1 MRRVNVDELQP
12 GMVIA
17 RTVVGSDGRAL
28 LTKNN
33 QLTTGYILRLRS
45 MGLGSLY
52 VKDDF
57 TEDDIEVPEIVS
69 QKVVSAVTGN
79 LKTSMKK
86 LEDRKSID
94 MNSMRKGVALLLE
107 DIMDNRNLLIQLED
121 IRAYS
126 DYLLFHSINV
136 AVFCMMTGV
145 TMGYLEGS
153 LMDLGMGAL
162 LHDIGMITVDPAVLE
177 KPDSLNASERAHIM
191 QHPEVGFNILRTYRE
206 VSTLSAHVAYQHH
219 EHVDG
224 SGYPREISEHHI
236 LEFGKI
242 AAIADTFDAIISDRP
257 YRKGYSTTEGVLILR
272 KLSGSY
278 FDPNIVE
285 AFVANVALYP
295 AGCLVSLN
303 TGHIAVVTS
312 ITKSHPNSPTIL
324 VICDP
329 SGKFITPPFEIDLKN
344 SNEVRI
350 TKRLTTE
357 ETEAVR
363 ARIVPGK

>member
-1 MRRVNVDELQP
+1 MRRLTVDELQP

-33 QLTTGYILRLRS
+33 QLTTGYILRLKS
-45 MGLGSLY
+45 LGLGSVY
-52 VKDDF
+52 VKDSF

-79 LKTSMKK
+79 LKESIKRLDNKK
-86 LEDRKSID
+86 SVD
-94 MNSMRKGVALLLE
+94 MNTMRKGVALLLE

-121 IRAYS
+121 IRSYS

-136 AVFCMMTGV
+136 AVFCMMTGM
-145 TMGYLEGS
+145 TLGYLEGS

-162 LHDIGMITVDPAVLE
+162 LHDIGMINIDPEVLQ
-177 KPDSLNASERAHIM
+177 KPGALTSEERAQIA

-224 SGYPREISEHHI
+224 SGYPREITDNHI

-257 YRKGYSTTEGVLILR
+257 YRKGYSTTEGVLVLR
-272 KLSGSY
+272 KLAGTY

-312 ITKSHPNSPTIL
+312 ITKSHPNSPVIL

-329 SGKFITPPFEIDLKN
+329 SGNFIKPPYEIDLRKT
-344 SNEVRI
+344 NEVKI
-350 TKRLTTE
+350 SKRLSTE
-357 ETEAVR
+357 ETDAVR
-363 ARIVPGK
+363 NRITAR

>member
-1 MRRVNVDELQP
+1 MRRLTVDELQP

-17 RTVVGSDGRAL
+17 RTVVGADGRAL

-33 QLTTGYILRLRS
+33 QLTTGYILRLRAL
-45 MGLGSLY
+45 GLGSVY
-52 VKDDF
+52 VRDSF
-57 TEDDIEVPEIVS
+57 TEEDVEIPEIVS

-79 LKTSMKK
+79 LKESIKS
-86 LEDRKSID
+86 LDNRKSID

-136 AVFCMMTGV
+136 AVFSMMTGI

-162 LHDIGMITVDPAVLE
+162 LHDIGMITVDPAVLD
-177 KPDSLNASERAHIM
+177 KQGALTSEERNQVM

-224 SGYPREISEHHI
+224 SGYPREISENHI
-236 LEFGKI
+236 LDFGKI
-242 AAIADTFDAIISDRP
+242 AAIADTFDAVISDRP
-257 YRKGYSTTEGVLILR
+257 YRKGYSTTEGVLVLR
-272 KLSGSY
+272 KLAGTY
-278 FDPNIVE
+278 FDPNVVE
-285 AFVANVALYP
+285 AFVSNVALYP

-303 TGHIAVVTS
+303 TGHIGVVTS
-312 ITKSHPNSPTIL
+312 ITKTHPNSPTLLI
-324 VICDP
+324 ICDP
-329 SGKFITPPFEIDLKN
+329 SGNFVKPPYEIDLRKT
-344 SNEVRI
+344 NEVKI
-350 TKRLTTE
+350 AKRLSTE

-363 ARIVPGK
+363 TRITGSK